1 MNDRMLN
8 DNIYQEGAVIM
19 ARAHPDVKLVIRK
32 YNQRIYYCDQVDKP
46 EQKQLV
52 YFERELIAP
61 VLSSQSRQFTRVI
74 SKFSLKEIHS
84 L

>member
-1 MNDRMLN
+1 MLT
-8 DNIYQEGAVIM
+8 DNKYLEGTIIC

-32 YNQRIYYCDQVDKP
+32 YNQRIYYCHEVDKP

-61 VLSSQSRQFTRVI
+61 VLVSPSTQFTQVTD
-74 SKFSLKEIHS
+74 KVQF
-84 L
+84 